1 MDFVALGR
9 EGGTDGGTDGGREQ
23 TLGKTIIRQRLSVM
37 VTTALELSE
46 DGGPVCVIVDQMIS
60 KAGQGRSKSLCCH
73 LGQSDTK
80 FP

>member
-9 EGGTDGGTDGGREQ
+9 ERGTDGGRKGGTDGGTDGGREQ

-46 DGGPVCVIVDQMIS
+46 DGGPVCVTVKQG
-60 KAGQGRSKSLCCH
+60 KAETNLYAA
-73 LGQSDTK
+73 T
-80 FP
+80 